1 MDPNNPASN
10 PQSPNA
16 KKILICEDE
25 KFIADL
31 YEHVLTRAGY
41 IVKIAADGRVGL
53 DMLAKEQFD
62 LTLLDVM
69 MPEINGL
76 ELLRQWKLKNPTSQM
91 LILVLTNLGQDAVI
105 KEAFNLGASGY
116 LIKAS
121 LTPQQV
127 LTEVNNALASKTQPQ
142 TSAQ

>member
-1 MDPNNPASN
+1 MEPNNPN
-10 PQSPNA
+10 PQPQGSNG

-25 KFIADL
+25 KFIAEL
-31 YEHVLTRAGY
+31 YEHVLSRAGHQ
-41 IVKIAADGRVGL
+41 VKIAANGKEGL
-53 DMLAKEQFD
+53 DILSQEQFD
-62 LTLLDVM
+62 LLLLDVM

-91 LILVLTNLGQDAVI
+91 LVLMLTNLGQDAVI

-127 LTEVNNALASKTQPQ
+127 LTEVNNALNSKLPPQ
-142 TSAQ
+142 NPQ

>member
-1 MDPNNPASN
+1 MDPSN
-10 PQSPNA
+10 TPSSNTLQNG

-31 YEHVLTRAGY
+31 YEHVLTKAGY
-41 IVKIAADGRVGL
+41 LVKTAPDGRVGL
-53 DMLAKEQFD
+53 DMLTKEHYD
-62 LTLLDVM
+62 LLLLDVM

-91 LILVLTNLGQDAVI
+91 VILMLTNLGQDAVI

-127 LTEVNNALASKTQPQ
+127 LTEVANTLSPKQPVIP
-142 TSAQ
+142 S

>member
-1 MDPNNPASN
+1 MDPKSTTQTPSQNG
-10 PQSPNA
+10 
-16 KKILICEDE
+16 KRILICEDE

-31 YEHVLTRAGY
+31 YEHVLSKAGHL
-41 IVKIAADGRVGL
+41 VKTAPNGREGL
-53 DMLAKEQFD
+53 DVLNKEQFD
-62 LTLLDVM
+62 LLLLDVM

-76 ELLRQWKLKNPTSQM
+76 ELLRQWKTKNPTSQM
-91 LILVLTNLGQDAVI
+91 LILMLTNLGQDAVI

-127 LTEVNNALASKTQPQ
+127 LTEVNNALTNKQPQ
-142 TSAQ
+142 TPPAQ